1 MQNEIKSLKNINEEN
16 THRIDEFD
24 NQIFRLKQEIIEKDR
39 QIIERDEK
47 IKEIQLILEQN
58 KESNE
63 KLRKDLQK
71 KNESIENNST
81 EIHLQKLTED
91 YEQRLKEQEIEYN
104 IKLKAMAKEMNTQI
118 DQKEQ
123 NYKQQLHDFIRR
135 LSNL

>member
-1 MQNEIKSLKNINEEN
+1 LQNEIKSLKNINEEN